1 MDQEENLS
9 HHEEEGRVSDL
20 PPTHPNENSTE
31 TLSEQDNSTSTV
43 RSRELENLKPT
54 NKPGLEEVTPT
65 GPRRRKP
72 SFQKAKIVFEESLR
86 AAEQEL
92 EEFKDQNFPYMNPEA
107 LPQTDIK
114 PRYRKLRLR
123 EQALILAAEDL
134 RPILEKSGLKQDL
147 ATLKQQ
153 VDAIA
158 AQTTCI
164 KLTYNKVVSKFTE
177 TDRTDPEIRGGSRG

>member
-1 MDQEENLS
+1 M
-9 HHEEEGRVSDL
+9 SDS
-20 PPTHPNENSTE
+20 PPAHPNESSTE
-31 TLSEQDNSTSTV
+31 TSSEQDNSTSTV

-54 NKPGLEEVTPT
+54 NRPGLAEASPT

-72 SFQKAKIVFEESLR
+72 SFQKAKIVCEESLR

-147 ATLKQQ
+147 ATLNQQ
-153 VDAIA
+153 VDAVV
-158 AQTTCI
+158 AQTICI

-177 TDRTDPEIRGGSRG
+177 TDRSDLEIKHSPRRPYRASPKPSSK